1 MSIRVQPKYG
11 SDRTCRIIA
20 NRNPFLYVSG
30 VAFILL
36 SQMAPAQ
43 GVVSDG
49 QRHTETVG
57 WPYEGE
63 SHEYL
68 SESDST
74 CLFPPDARTPPTVT
88 FTSAERS
95 ALGGGTPH
103 RIVVRF
109 IIVRKSD
116 GSGGLDEALL
126 DPFMRDL
133 NYGFRDTPFVF
144 VQSPEIVYHDDDALY
159 TNIPTF
165 QAGMDLLSTY
175 AQPGV
180 VNHVLAPTLIG
191 GPPITGL
198 NSPVNPR
205 GNVLAYHRIGH
216 PHSIAYPPHEM
227 GHVFWLFH
235 PYEPQFGIQCTS
247 EVSCST
253 RGDLVCDTPA
263 SPIVFGGSSGN
274 TTGTGFFHAQI
285 PGPCAGDPLYAPLT
299 DVYMEAGWA
308 AGHILKDRFTPG
320 EVDRMVDTL
329 LAFSLDLISSFRPDV
344 LVDCDGN
351 GVDDVDEILAGAKVD
366 LGRDLVPD
374 VCQTFP
380 EPANLIVSEMS
391 GVFAPFPFVDNRLRY
406 YDGHT
411 GAWRGDLWNGM
422 AFAHQLR
429 LGPDGLVYMATLT
442 MIQRI
447 DLETGRTVD
456 NFIDGILEGASVFVD
471 LLFEPSGDILVLDN
485 VSRNIRRYSGA
496 DGTYLGDFA
505 DLSAAGMTSPKYM
518 EYGPDGNIY
527 IVGNGAGGNTIQVI
541 DSATGQSLG
550 SFITPGAGGLI
561 TGQGLV
567 FHTDG
572 MLYVSNGIGNSILR
586 YDATTGD
593 FDGVFVSGG
602 SGGLSNPHSLRFGTD
617 GNLYVAS
624 RNTNSVKRY
633 VGTTGNSLG
642 DFVAPNSGGSVAT
655 GGLSSPAGLLFV
667 PGELSFEVDQPAPA
681 PPPFDVRTNR
691 FVSVSPNN
699 PDIHIAL
706 KVDLLDH
713 GCSSTG
719 KKCSA
724 NADCKA
730 CVGGTSPG
738 AACTISSDCDG
749 GGSCD
754 PSGET
759 CVEQS
764 PPIALGW
771 LSPPVVDP
779 GDSPP
784 GTVTAAIQ
792 SFMPPL
798 REWSEPVVQISDCQI
813 APVQTYGISATRN
826 GILFSDPLIIGT
838 IEKPQGKFWADIVG
852 GFDGVEWS
860 EPNNLVNVSDVSSM
874 IAFLT
879 DKPGKPHITR
889 VDLAGASPTYTNF
902 IVNATDLL
910 LVLKG
915 FQGDGYPPVPFVAEG
930 YPADGDVTQ
939 CP

>member
-1 MSIRVQPKYG
+1 MLQIGTISTGRRLCNDQMSKSLSLGRP
-11 SDRTCRIIA
+11 RA
-20 NRNPFLYVSG
+20 L
-30 VAFILL
+30 ALL
-36 SQMAPAQ
+36 VTLVGLSAMASPPEI
-43 GVVSDG
+43 DG
-49 QRHTETVG
+49 PTHADQH
-57 WPYEGE
+57 
-63 SHEYL
+63 HEYERCAWVGPSPGQGSVSANVRAVSSHQL
-68 SESDST
+68 TRE
-74 CLFPPDARTPPTVT
+74 LGTV
-88 FTSAERS
+88 
-95 ALGGGTPH
+95 H
-103 RIVVRF
+103 RIVCRF
-109 IIVRKSD
+109 HIVRRAD
-116 GSGGLDEALL
+116 GSGGFDENLI
-126 DPFMRDL
+126 PKMMQDL
-133 NYGFRDTPFVF
+133 NYGFRDTPFVY
-144 VQSPEIVYHDDDALY
+144 VRE
-159 TNIPTF
+159 
-165 QAGMDLLSTY
+165 
-175 AQPGV
+175 PGV
-180 VNHVLAPTLIG
+180 VYVDNDTYYNDFPTFSSAFAMLDEHSQIG
-191 GPPITGL
+191 VMNWYITPNINGAVAGTWIGPAYNGRGILMAYATTGTPA
-198 NSPVNPR
+198 NIVTST
-205 GNVLAYHRIGH
+205 
-216 PHSIAYPPHEM
+216 HEM
-227 GHVFWLFH
+227 GHIFQVHH
-235 PYEPQFGIQCTS
+235 PYITTCCGIECTS
-247 EVSCST
+247 GSNCAFA
-253 RGDLVCDTPA
+253 GDLVCDTPA
-263 SPIVFGGSSGN
+263 SPLVFGGGGPGANVTATGIYFGN
-274 TTGTGFFHAQI
+274 Q
-285 PGPCAGDPLYAPLT
+285 PGPCAGDPPYNPNPRLYM
-299 DVYMEAGWA
+299 DAGWA
-308 AGHILKDRFTPG
+308 AGHILRDEFSPG
-320 EVDRMVDTL
+320 QIQRMVDRLVPATPL
-329 LAFSLDLISSFRPDV
+329 NLVDLISSFSPHV

-380 EPANLIVSEMS
+380 EPADLIVCGMNNLKT
-391 GVFAPFPFVDNRLRY
+391 NRPRY

-422 AFAHQLR
+422 TFAHQLR
-429 LGPDGLVYMATLT
+429 LGPDGLVYMARLT
-442 MIQRI
+442 IIQRI
-447 DLETGRTVD
+447 SLVTGRTVD
-456 NFIDGILEGASVFVD
+456 NFIDGVLEGASVFVD

-496 DGTYLGDFA
+496 DGIYLGDFA

-518 EYGPDGNIY
+518 EFGPDGSIY
-527 IVGNGAGGNTIQVI
+527 VVGNGAGGNTIQVI